1 MTAPAPVRVWF
12 GDRTR
17 GYVPDLERTG
27 DVPRAFLDAAS
38 RLGMQ
43 PPEGLAARATGPLFT
58 LRRVEVGGHGSHLC
72 LTEQLVGKDVGRAG
86 GCVFTFAAA
95 DLADA
100 ADLWPRTPPGVADT
114 AATARV
120 TDVLRTLHQRPDAP
134 VLRIPGTPAEASAAI
149 GTLLAALPSPLVDGR
164 VWASCLTSVPGPA
177 DRSSFV
183 TGGWS
188 DGMRR
193 DLPDAAASVDRWL
206 DGAATP
212 SPAPDELDGRTERAL
227 SWLARRAGQGD
238 AHTVV
243 AGSASLA
250 EVVRHVVRHHL
261 PVDRADVPALVAD
274 GQQWERLADSAVT
287 VREFAGLD
295 PERAME
301 LVGPVT
307 AAPAGRPDRAAEV
320 LSALL
325 TGIADGPGPDRTDT
339 GPGLSPPPLDP
350 AHPPG
355 WGRTL
360 ADALIRVEPDEHQRA
375 RRVRYWLLGPG
386 RPLEPGDLRDEA
398 HDWLRTVLP
407 DPAAH
412 PEVFELRPA
421 EIARR
426 LLDRG
431 GVEPWIV
438 TRLENDPDR
447 TALVHGAL
455 HRLPDAPPPVAGA
468 LVRLGR
474 DCGMRPS
481 EIADAVRALLD
492 LDTPRDGGTGWVS
505 AAVEAVEA
513 VGPGARTLRAVI
525 GLLLGR
531 LDEWG
536 EAADAGTLRAWA
548 RTVLD
553 DPSAA
558 GVQRT
563 VARSVLAD
571 PVPGPPGDAVAQ
583 AGAVVP
589 ARARGGEPVRRRF
602 RPGGR
607 TAADPLRDD
616 PAGDGRGT
624 GARTGGTG
632 TPGDPADRDRTVGG
646 RAHRSHPGAAR
657 GGAPDAEPWNTGAH
671 AGPGRPGGSA
681 RASRPRGATAGAT
694 PGAAAAGAAVATGWS
709 LLGRLRGWW
718 RRDPAADAADRAP
731 ADPDAGSGPD
741 LGATTR
747 LPVFRGDGTAPGL
760 ARDARTD
767 RPGAADLSGPADG
780 LGPTDRLGPVDHAEP
795 PGAAAGPD
803 RAVHPDRSDRRDLPD
818 RVDPDSWSR
827 RPDPGARTGAVPA
840 AGPELEV
847 GRPRRIPGA
856 PAAGGRTTARVVA
869 VVAVLLGLGVIVAGL
884 YWWPGADGPSPS
896 SPPAS
901 TAPGVPAPAPSGT
914 APQGGAPSSAGTAP
928 DTAAT
933 PGGTVAPDGTRPAG
947 GAAGTGADTPG
958 GAADPASGRGT
969 EVDR

>member
-350 AHPPG
+350 AHSPG

-431 GVEPWIV
+431 GIEPWIV

-474 DCGMRPS
+474 D
-481 EIADAVRALLD
+481 
-492 LDTPRDGGTGWVS
+492 
-505 AAVEAVEA
+505 
-513 VGPGARTLRAVI
+513 
-525 GLLLGR
+525 
-531 LDEWG
+531 
-536 EAADAGTLRAWA
+536 
-548 RTVLD
+548 
-553 DPSAA
+553 
-558 GVQRT
+558 
-563 VARSVLAD
+563 
-571 PVPGPPGDAVAQ
+571 
-583 AGAVVP
+583 
-589 ARARGGEPVRRRF
+589 
-602 RPGGR
+602 
-607 TAADPLRDD
+607 
-616 PAGDGRGT
+616 
-624 GARTGGTG
+624 
-632 TPGDPADRDRTVGG
+632 
-646 RAHRSHPGAAR
+646 
-657 GGAPDAEPWNTGAH
+657 
-671 AGPGRPGGSA
+671 
-681 RASRPRGATAGAT
+681 
-694 PGAAAAGAAVATGWS
+694 
-709 LLGRLRGWW
+709 
-718 RRDPAADAADRAP
+718 
-731 ADPDAGSGPD
+731 
-741 LGATTR
+741 
-747 LPVFRGDGTAPGL
+747 
-760 ARDARTD
+760 
-767 RPGAADLSGPADG
+767 
-780 LGPTDRLGPVDHAEP
+780 
-795 PGAAAGPD
+795 
-803 RAVHPDRSDRRDLPD
+803 
-818 RVDPDSWSR
+818 
-827 RPDPGARTGAVPA
+827 
-840 AGPELEV
+840 
-847 GRPRRIPGA
+847 
-856 PAAGGRTTARVVA
+856 
-869 VVAVLLGLGVIVAGL
+869 
-884 YWWPGADGPSPS
+884 
-896 SPPAS
+896 
-901 TAPGVPAPAPSGT
+901 
-914 APQGGAPSSAGTAP
+914 
-928 DTAAT
+928 
-933 PGGTVAPDGTRPAG
+933 
-947 GAAGTGADTPG
+947 
-958 GAADPASGRGT
+958 
-969 EVDR
+969 